1 MNKKGQIGMNVA
13 KGIFVAF
20 LILSIL
26 GVTLLITMS
35 SLIPVTD
42 SIDTASGSFTNLST
56 VTVVNSTGA
65 YISTIL
71 PTTYRNLVITITSA
85 INQTGNTAI
94 PSNNF
99 TVGSNYLVQLVGTND
114 DFQNNLWNVSGTYV
128 YARSTTSNIQ
138 GNLSSALTESFFDQ
152 TGTIFAIII
161 VVIIILALAI
171 IIGVVTKFG
180 TGGGVGASRGSA
192 GSGTLMGV

>member
-65 YISTIL
+65 YVSTIL
-71 PTTYRNLVITITSA
+71 ATTYRNLVITIT
-85 INQTGNTAI
+85 
-94 PSNNF
+94 SNNF

-138 GNLSSALTESFFDQ
+138 GNLS
-152 TGTIFAIII
+152 
-161 VVIIILALAI
+161 
-171 IIGVVTKFG
+171 
-180 TGGGVGASRGSA
+180 
-192 GSGTLMGV
+192 